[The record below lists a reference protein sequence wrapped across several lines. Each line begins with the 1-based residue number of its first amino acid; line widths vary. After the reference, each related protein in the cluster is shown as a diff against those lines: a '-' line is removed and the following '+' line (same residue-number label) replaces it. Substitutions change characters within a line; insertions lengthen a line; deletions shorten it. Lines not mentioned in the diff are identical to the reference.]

1 MGKLPFVG
9 RIFWKTLVCVVVVA
23 SIAIWAF
30 IKFAEY
36 EVTSADRFGAPVTAI
51 LLSYLVHL
59 WLLPA
64 DVLQGDDDEGDSS
77 DNSPDQ
83 D

>member
-9 RIFWKTLVCVVVVA
+9 RIFWKTLACVLVVA
-23 SIAIWAF
+23 AGAIWAYLTF
-30 IKFAEY
+30 TDYKVTPADKAFA
-36 EVTSADRFGAPVTAI
+36 PITAV

-64 DVLQGDDDEGDSS
+64 DVLQGDEESESSEDE
-77 DNSPDQ
+77 PDE
-83 D
+83 

>member
-9 RIFWKTLVCVVVVA
+9 RIFWKTLACVVVVA
-23 SIAIWAF
+23 AVAIWAY

-36 EVTSADRFGAPVTAI
+36 DVTSADRFGAPVTVV
-51 LLSYLVHL
+51 LLSYLIHL

-64 DVLQGDDDEGDSS
+64 DVLQGDDEGEHPENNSDEA
-77 DNSPDQ
+77 
-83 D
+83 